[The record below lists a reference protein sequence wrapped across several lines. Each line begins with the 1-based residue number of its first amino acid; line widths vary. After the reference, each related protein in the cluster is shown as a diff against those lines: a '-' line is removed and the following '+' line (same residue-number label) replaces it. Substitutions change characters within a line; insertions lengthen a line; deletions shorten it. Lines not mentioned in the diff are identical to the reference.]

1 MFTSI
6 RAADPQDPRPQL
18 TDDATLCASVATTL
32 PLYAA
37 LAKKRGSDLTDDQI
51 GFALEVALKK
61 ARYSEGDWA
70 WNAARL
76 MEDAFGL
83 PGDGKLLALVETTI
97 ARLKIEWESLTRA
110 WVMRT
115 GYRIPAALDE
125 KVEAVVNG
133 APTVGKI
140 VGVSRALGV
149 AYMDNE
155 AHTETYRIDGE
166 DIIANYTQ
174 GRFAPE
180 TPILGSRYENAPAL
194 AAAAQGTMGKARKL
208 PAAASD
214 DAASRQQRIAD
225 AYKTGSFG
233 ADLDGP
239 GAA

>member
-18 TDDATLCASVATTL
+18 TDEATLRAAIATTL
-32 PLYAA
+32 PLYVA
-37 LAKKRGSDLTDDQI
+37 LAKTRGADLVGDQI
-51 GFALEVALKK
+51 SFALEVALKK
-61 ARYSEGDWA
+61 ARTSDGDWA

-133 APTVGKI
+133 VPVVGKI

-174 GRFAPE
+174 GRFSPE
-180 TPILGSRYENAPAL
+180 TPVLGSRYEDAPAL
-194 AAAAQGTMGKARKL
+194 AAAAEAARGKTRKL
-208 PAAASD
+208 PAAPSD

-225 AYKTGSFG
+225 AYRNGSFG